1 MKAKSLL
8 GWLILLGALAVPA
21 VLFYQWWTQM
31 QKTTTFE
38 AKQKVPEGGAFEGV
52 RSGQEGAGAP
62 GAPGAPG
69 TPEASGAPDGAASSA
84 PAVPAAGAPG
94 EAAAAPV
101 AAAATAAGAPPVGA
115 PGAGA
120 VAPAPASPAP
130 SGSARSDGKAR
141 IEYSPKTTRDPTLS
155 LADLRELAK
164 QKYLKEMNRRDMIE
178 AAKPKELKRPSGPT
192 GDELCAKIDLQGLI
206 GTPDGS
212 AAIINDEVRHV
223 GDRVGGLEVKHITT
237 RTVVFAQGKRTVCV
251 KRVSR

>member
-1 MKAKSLL
+1 VKAKSLL

-62 GAPGAPG
+62 GAP
-69 TPEASGAPDGAASSA
+69 EASGAPDGAAPSA

-130 SGSARSDGKAR
+130 SGPARSDGKAR

>member
-62 GAPGAPG
+62 GAP
-69 TPEASGAPDGAASSA
+69 EASGAPDGAASSA

-130 SGSARSDGKAR
+130 SGPARSDGKAR

>member
-62 GAPGAPG
+62 GAP
-69 TPEASGAPDGAASSA
+69 EASGAPDGAAPSA

-130 SGSARSDGKAR
+130 SGPARSDGKAR

>member
-94 EAAAAPV
+94 EAAVAPV

-130 SGSARSDGKAR
+130 SGPARSDGKAR